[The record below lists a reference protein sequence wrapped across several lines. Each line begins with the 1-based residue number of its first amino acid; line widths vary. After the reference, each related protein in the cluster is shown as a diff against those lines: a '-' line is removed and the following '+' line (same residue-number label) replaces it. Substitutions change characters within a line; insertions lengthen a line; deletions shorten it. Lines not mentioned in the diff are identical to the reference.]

1 MLSRPNSSVM
11 DAKIATLTSD
21 IKKNFVG
28 AEDLSR
34 AYIIHEKD
42 LYNLALLALKG
53 IETRRGFEKQHEMAK
68 NKESLENSDE
78 LNKESLENSDE
89 LMHTKTSEEG
99 EKSVTSEMKG
109 GMGASDQAT
118 QWERDNWPNDEMKNE
133 VKNILRSDFF
143 SIDAKEFLINDL
155 LQKFRREKTL
165 HRERQI
171 TQRSP
176 PQIKG
181 NFIGAG
187 NLTNHKSDSNESYGS
202 TKPETNVKH
211 FDTTRFSC
219 MIMKAMNEIKRLCK
233 LRKEQTL
240 HLKTV
245 AGKIKA
251 FLPLIKNGRCYSQD
265 SKFFFQDNYIVTG
278 TVRFPLPKLLAVFAL
293 ERAVL
298 FRFLSS
304 RGRVSKFSQHEKT
317 FLKKFSKMSGISC
330 NLIH

>member
-1 MLSRPNSSVM
+1 M

-53 IETRRGFEKQHEMAK
+53 IETRRGSEKQHEMMK
-68 NKESLENSDE
+68 DKESLDLENSD
-78 LNKESLENSDE
+78 K
-89 LMHTKTSEEG
+89 LMPTKTSQEG
-99 EKSVTSEMKG
+99 ENAANREMKG
-109 GMGASDQAT
+109 GMGASHQAA
-118 QWERDNWPNDEMKNE
+118 QLEHDNWSNDEMKKE

-155 LQKFRREKTL
+155 LQKFRKEKTL
-165 HRERQI
+165 QRERQI
-171 TQRSP
+171 IQRSP

-187 NLTNHKSDSNESYGS
+187 NFLNNESDSNESYRS
-202 TKPETNVKH
+202 IKPETNVKH
-211 FDTTRFSC
+211 FDTARFSC
-219 MIMKAMNEIKRLCK
+219 MITKAMNEIKRICK
-233 LRKEQTL
+233 LRKEQAL

-245 AGKIKA
+245 ASQIKT
-251 FLPLIKNGRCYSQD
+251 FLPLKKNDRCYSKD
-265 SKFFFQDNYIVTG
+265 SKFFFQDNYIVNE
-278 TVRFPLPKLLAVFAL
+278 TVRFPLSKLLAVFAL

-298 FRFLSS
+298 FKFLSS
-304 RGRVSKFSQHEKT
+304 KGRVSKFSQREKT
-317 FLKKFSKMSGISC
+317 FLKKFSKMSGISS